1 MTSHVEGKSLAYSR
15 MKSRKKAVQ
24 HLFFISLMTA
34 TISAAEF
41 ARAAT
46 PPPAPDL
53 TLEKTAD
60 PPATPE
66 EIQRAHEVEITEP
79 PPTRLRVDTSREYFY
94 KYRQALSFHG
104 GLTSEIRDIA
114 SPASTIGFQY
124 RFQFPENGRSE
135 IGADLLTSGNGLIH
149 ASRFFFLD
157 DSRFR
162 LFYKYGLEVRVV
174 PSEEL
179 VTFLK
184 LANWRVRMAAG
195 FEWNTWQA
203 IGIRMDLEAHVGV
216 NEQFISALLGA
227 AYSF

>member
-1 MTSHVEGKSLAYSR
+1 MNSSKQNPSLAS
-15 MKSRKKAVQ
+15 K
-24 HLFFISLMTA
+24 HLALLCLITI
-34 TISAAEF
+34 TISTSEF
-41 ARAAT
+41 AVAAT

-53 TLEKTAD
+53 TFKRTED

-66 EIQRAHEVEITEP
+66 EIQRAHDVKITEP
-79 PPTRLRVDTSREYFY
+79 PPNRVRVDTSRDYFY
-94 KYRQALSFHG
+94 KYRQALSLHG
-104 GLTSEIRDIA
+104 GLISEVRDIA
-114 SPASTIGFQY
+114 SPTSAIGFQY

-135 IGADLLTSGNGLIH
+135 IGADLVTSGNGLVH
-149 ASRFFFLD
+149 ASKFYFLE

-162 LFYKYGLEVRVV
+162 FFYKYGLEVRVV

-184 LANWRVRMAAG
+184 LANWRVRLASG

-203 IGIRMDLEAHVGV
+203 IGIRLDLEAHVGV
-216 NEQFISALLGA
+216 NEQFISTLLGA